1 MRNQTI
7 TTVNDITAKYGHK
20 LQADAGG
27 NFREVET
34 SGLLLEKELNKA
46 FGKIQ
51 KMASEVLSKSE
62 NIDRK
67 GLDSKALLLLQ
78 KYRRNADSALRM
90 VQMFK
95 K

>member
-1 MRNQTI
+1 MDIQDIRN
-7 TTVNDITAKYGHK
+7 KYGVQ
-20 LQADAGG
+20 QADAASGG
-27 NFREVET
+27 FRDVET
-34 SGLLLEKELNKA
+34 SSLLLEKELNKA

-51 KMASEVLSKSE
+51 KMASDILSKSE

-90 VQMFK
+90 IQMFK